1 MDTVYGKHAARA
13 VLLARP
19 RAVQRM
25 ILGGKPEYHE
35 DLVKLA
41 RRSGIEPE
49 LLAWPEFRRLS
60 GLTDD
65 DKHQGICLFTAPRA
79 ILSEADLDRLRDA
92 RVVLALD
99 QINDPQNLGTML
111 RTAAFFGVDAVLVL
125 KNRSAEVTPLVARI
139 AVGGAELVDVFR
151 VTNLARAL
159 GSLKEMA
166 FGVYGLDERGSATL
180 AETAFDE
187 RSVLVV
193 GAVGQGLR
201 RRTKETCDA
210 LVRIPGGLPGLESL
224 NAGVAASVAL
234 AEVFRGRQR

>member
-19 RAVQRM
+19 RSVQRM

-41 RRSGIEPE
+41 RGSGIEPE

-65 DKHQGICLFTAPRA
+65 DKHQGICLFTADRQV
-79 ILSEADLDRLRDA
+79 LSEADLDRLRDA

-159 GSLKEMA
+159 GSLKEMG
-166 FGVYGLDERGSATL
+166 FWVYGLDERGPATL
-180 AETAFDE
+180 AETAFDLE
-187 RSVLVV
+187 VTETEP
-193 GAVGQGLR
+193 GLR
-201 RRTKETCDA
+201 GDTASGGGTKPETVETGATVQVPLFVDVGERIRVDTRTGKYMSRA
-210 LVRIPGGLPGLESL
+210 
-224 NAGVAASVAL
+224 
-234 AEVFRGRQR
+234 